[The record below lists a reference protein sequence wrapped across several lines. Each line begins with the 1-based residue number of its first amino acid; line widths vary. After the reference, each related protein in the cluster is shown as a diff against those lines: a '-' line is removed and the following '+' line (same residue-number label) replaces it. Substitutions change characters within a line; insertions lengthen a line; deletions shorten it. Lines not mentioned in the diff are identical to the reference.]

1 MIKLALTFL
10 AGIVVGVVEPS
21 GHATA
26 AESATVEIVAEGLEY
41 PTNIAVPQDGSGRI
55 FVLSH
60 HGGTARV
67 VKEGAVQ
74 PGEFLNVKDRIDEE
88 LRGEEGLL
96 SLAFPPGF
104 PDERHVYA
112 TYTTPDHMILSRF
125 DLAAD
130 GSHAIASSEQRLLQ
144 TERWFY
150 AHHCGHLE
158 FGADGLLYLC
168 VGDSDRP
175 WNARGTAQNLDMP
188 QGKLLRLDVRT
199 DNPKPEV
206 VAYGLRNAW
215 HFAFDPATASIVIPD
230 VGEGKWE
237 EVNLLRPGD
246 GVVNFGWALAEGNDC
261 IRECDG
267 QEIRWPVFEYP
278 HEGARCGVIGGAVY
292 RGTRYPAWA
301 GVFVFADYC
310 SGEVWALR
318 DLDGTAR
325 IRPLLTGEVVN
336 PTAIGADADGEILI
350 ADGSGGAVYR
360 LQFPEDPDAG
370 WLPADRLML
379 EQAMH
384 ARRTAKTTPAHLL
397 DEIHNSDKWRVAGW
411 VQVIFEL
418 IKAPFAD

>member
-1 MIKLALTFL
+1 
-10 AGIVVGVVEPS
+10 
-21 GHATA
+21 
-26 AESATVEIVAEGLEY
+26 
-41 PTNIAVPQDGSGRI
+41 
-55 FVLSH
+55 
-60 HGGTARV
+60 
-67 VKEGAVQ
+67 
-74 PGEFLNVKDRIDEE
+74 
-88 LRGEEGLL
+88 
-96 SLAFPPGF
+96 
-104 PDERHVYA
+104 
-112 TYTTPDHMILSRF
+112 
-125 DLAAD
+125 
-130 GSHAIASSEQRLLQ
+130 
-144 TERWFY
+144 
-150 AHHCGHLE
+150 
-158 FGADGLLYLC
+158 
-168 VGDSDRP
+168 
-175 WNARGTAQNLDMP
+175 
-188 QGKLLRLDVRT
+188 
-199 DNPKPEV
+199 
-206 VAYGLRNAW
+206 
-215 HFAFDPATASIVIPD
+215 
-230 VGEGKWE
+230 
-237 EVNLLRPGD
+237 
-246 GVVNFGWALAEGNDC
+246 
-261 IRECDG
+261 
-267 QEIRWPVFEYP
+267 VFEYP